1 VFDRDE
7 SYRPGMPGTA
17 QAALVFLTL
26 VVPGFL
32 AMAGYRLGRA
42 VPDHPDGLAATA
54 RVITVS
60 AFIALIA
67 WKLGGRDLYDHVRAG
82 TALTRREPETYRF
95 ALALLLAPGII
106 GFLLAQLVDA
116 LTHRVWVARSKLPPP
131 PTQGGLKEPLGRRLQ
146 RRSLV
151 ALSARLLH
159 DGPTTWDRTWK
170 QIRRTQPYV
179 FVRVTTRGGR
189 EIVGTVADASRIAV
203 SPQPRDLYIE
213 QTLRQ
218 AADGTYYPTAY
229 GLGAFVAGVEI
240 ETVEWVSQ
248 EGVVTNA

>member
-1 VFDRDE
+1 V
-7 SYRPGMPGTA
+7 PGTA
-17 QAALVFLTL
+17 QAALVFLVI

-42 VPDHPDGLAATA
+42 VPDHPDGLVATA
-54 RVITVS
+54 RVIAVS

-67 WKLGGRDLYDHVRAG
+67 WKLGGQDLYRHIRAG
-82 TALTRREPETYRF
+82 TALTREEPQTYRF
-95 ALALLLAPGII
+95 ALALLLVPGVL
-106 GFLLAQLVDA
+106 GFALAQLVDA
-116 LTHRVWVARSKLPPP
+116 MTHRVWVARNKLPPAP
-131 PTQGGLKEPLGRRLQ
+131 RGGDPKEPLGRRL
-146 RRSLV
+146 RRKCLV

-203 SPQPRDLYIE
+203 SPQPRDLYIQ

-218 AADGTYYPTAY
+218 GEDGTYYPTAY
-229 GLGAFVAGVEI
+229 GLGAFVAGAEI

-248 EGVVTNA
+248 QGDVTDV

>member
-1 VFDRDE
+1 
-7 SYRPGMPGTA
+7 
-17 QAALVFLTL
+17 LVFL
-26 VVPGFL
+26 VVVIPGFL

-42 VPDHPDGLAATA
+42 VPDHPDGLVASA

-67 WKLGGRDLYDHVRAG
+67 WKVGGRNLYDHVRAG
-82 TALTRREPETYRF
+82 TALTTGEPQTYRF
-95 ALALLLAPGII
+95 ALALLLVPGIV

-116 LTHRVWVARSKLPPP
+116 LTHRVWVARNKLPPL
-131 PTQGGLKEPLGRRLQ
+131 PTGHDPKELFGRRL
-146 RRSLV
+146 RRNCLV
-151 ALSARLLH
+151 GLSARLLH

-203 SPQPRDLYIE
+203 SPQPRDLYIQ

-218 AADGTYYPTAY
+218 GADGTYYPTAY

>member
-1 VFDRDE
+1 
-7 SYRPGMPGTA
+7 MPGTA
-17 QAALVFLTL
+17 QAALVFLL
-26 VVPGFL
+26 VVVPGFL

-42 VPDHPDGLAATA
+42 VPDYPEGLVATA

-67 WKLGGRDLYDHVRAG
+67 WKLGGKNLYEHVRSG
-82 TALTRREPETYRF
+82 TALTRDEAQTYRF
-95 ALALLLAPGII
+95 ALALLLVPGIA
-106 GFLLAQLVDA
+106 GFVLAQLVDA
-116 LTHRVWVARSKLPPP
+116 ITHRVWAARSKLPAPP
-131 PTQGGLKEPLGRRLQ
+131 SAGDPKEPVSRRL
-146 RRSLV
+146 RRKCLV
-151 ALSARLLH
+151 AMSARLLH

-170 QIRRTQPYV
+170 QIRRTEPYV
-179 FVRVTTRGGR
+179 FIRVTTRGGR

-218 AADGTYYPTAY
+218 AEDGTYYPTAY
-229 GLGAFVAGVEI
+229 GLGAFVAGAEI

-248 EGVVTNA
+248 QGVVTNA